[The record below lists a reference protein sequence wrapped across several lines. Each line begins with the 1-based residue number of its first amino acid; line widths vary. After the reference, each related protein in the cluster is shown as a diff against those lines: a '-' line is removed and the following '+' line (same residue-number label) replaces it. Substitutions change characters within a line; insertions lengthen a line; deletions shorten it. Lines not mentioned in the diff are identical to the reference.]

1 MDCRLFFIRMKVL
14 KILNP
19 SVATVMQRDGNTNA
33 GAYVNT
39 CVMYISEKMEPSPVT
54 IKLEYS
60 VEHKELKYWSLVDS
74 SPALYFLKNSAGN
87 ESTRAMVADCIDILI
102 CVLTL
107 PSINDFKMPISIVLI
122 LRQTENTITAQNKRM
137 LSLGMTSSKIMWVIL
152 GESIPTNVVSSIII
166 ITYP

>member
-60 VEHKELKYWSLVDS
+60 VEHKELKY
-74 SPALYFLKNSAGN
+74 
-87 ESTRAMVADCIDILI
+87 
-102 CVLTL
+102 
-107 PSINDFKMPISIVLI
+107 
-122 LRQTENTITAQNKRM
+122 
-137 LSLGMTSSKIMWVIL
+137 
-152 GESIPTNVVSSIII
+152 
-166 ITYP
+166 